1 MGHLFQNQ
9 PHSCIYLS
17 FIGVEKQL
25 RAIRAL
31 PIQVPFGRFVVGK
44 DSVKQKPAVL
54 HCRRDSV
61 SYPAENI
68 NVYNKRKSRKEGS
81 MWAYKVM
88 RWSWCSHQLS
98 APQVLQHLMLFNSFI
113 TNEVARTQR
122 SWTVFMSS
130 MNFSEFFHSTSALAF
145 LKEISVLFFAAK
157 PTYQRLFIFTWCWY
171 VQFSNVY

>member
-1 MGHLFQNQ
+1 MKITQQRFPHSNNGLVHYIIMGHLFQNQ

-61 SYPAENI
+61 SYTAENI
-68 NVYNKRKSRKEGS
+68 NVYNKRKSGKEGS

-98 APQVLQHLMLFNSFI
+98 APRVLQHLMLFNSFI
-113 TNEVARTQR
+113 IMKLQGLSETEQFLWAPWTSLNSSTVLLLLL
-122 SWTVFMSS
+122 SWRK
-130 MNFSEFFHSTSALAF
+130 F
-145 LKEISVLFFAAK
+145 LCCF
-157 PTYQRLFIFTWCWY
+157 
-171 VQFSNVY
+171 